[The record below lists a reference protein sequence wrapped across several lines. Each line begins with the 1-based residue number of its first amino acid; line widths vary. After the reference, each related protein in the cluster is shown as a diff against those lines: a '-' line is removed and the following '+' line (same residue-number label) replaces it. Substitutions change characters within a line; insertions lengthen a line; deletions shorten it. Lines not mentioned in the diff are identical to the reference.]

1 MDKTLSFFKS
11 HYLAVILAI
20 FVGLITILPLFLAKW
35 SLGPDYQGVPFI
47 CSANED
53 VYLAKMQELAEGHW
67 FSNSAYFYE
76 YKKTPAVVPFF
87 GEFIYSLPTIVFR
100 ISVISTDILNKFLFP
115 AILFLLVYWLILK
128 LINSAPQVG
137 PKINA
142 IAGALFITLGYDLI
156 DLKNAWLMLSGQDVS
171 TKILMWARPVNPISG
186 AILMFLFFLLI
197 WSIINYSKSYLS
209 IIAGIVLGLMFG
221 YIFSWSLS
229 LMLCVSLAVVFLFK
243 KNYKIFWRLLT
254 VLFINFLITMPY
266 LMNAWRLIMAKGDSA
281 LSTRNGMMFTH
292 APMVNKVILLLT
304 IIFILSSL
312 FAYYKKIKINENWWW
327 FCLSLLISGW
337 VCFNQQIITGRT
349 IWPYHFVQYTIP
361 ISIVVGLVLFFRF
374 IRPYYFYVY
383 FAAINIIIL
392 ASLIFSFQASASYKY
407 DLAEFRRMQ
416 PYQPIFNYLNKQTEI
431 DSVVL
436 VREPTDDLTRLI
448 PAFTHDNVYVAPGG
462 YDLEAPSERRNY
474 NFLVKLKING
484 VKPEQLN
491 DYLTKNN
498 GLVRAFYFQNWQE
511 VFSTEIDPWFE
522 ALAKD
527 IRQQYDQFYNK
538 DFYQELKKYRLD
550 YILSTGPLEIALL
563 NELKNP
569 RMTFQSN
576 GFYFYNFE

>member
-1 MDKTLSFFKS
+1 M
-11 HYLAVILAI
+11 
-20 FVGLITILPLFLAKW
+20 
-35 SLGPDYQGVPFI
+35 
-47 CSANED
+47 
-53 VYLAKMQELAEGHW
+53 
-67 FSNSAYFYE
+67 
-76 YKKTPAVVPFF
+76 
-87 GEFIYSLPTIVFR
+87 
-100 ISVISTDILNKFLFP
+100 
-115 AILFLLVYWLILK
+115 
-128 LINSAPQVG
+128 
-137 PKINA
+137 
-142 IAGALFITLGYDLI
+142 
-156 DLKNAWLMLSGQDVS
+156 
-171 TKILMWARPVNPISG
+171 
-186 AILMFLFFLLI
+186 
-197 WSIINYSKSYLS
+197 
-209 IIAGIVLGLMFG
+209 
-221 YIFSWSLS
+221 
-229 LMLCVSLAVVFLFK
+229 
-243 KNYKIFWRLLT
+243 
-254 VLFINFLITMPY
+254 
-266 LMNAWRLIMAKGDSA
+266 
-281 LSTRNGMMFTH
+281 
-292 APMVNKVILLLT
+292 
-304 IIFILSSL
+304 
-312 FAYYKKIKINENWWW
+312 
-327 FCLSLLISGW
+327 
-337 VCFNQQIITGRT
+337 
-349 IWPYHFVQYTIP
+349 
-361 ISIVVGLVLFFRF
+361 
-374 IRPYYFYVY
+374 
-383 FAAINIIIL
+383 
-392 ASLIFSFQASASYKY
+392 
-407 DLAEFRRMQ
+407 
-416 PYQPIFNYLNKQTEI
+416 IFNYLNKQTEI